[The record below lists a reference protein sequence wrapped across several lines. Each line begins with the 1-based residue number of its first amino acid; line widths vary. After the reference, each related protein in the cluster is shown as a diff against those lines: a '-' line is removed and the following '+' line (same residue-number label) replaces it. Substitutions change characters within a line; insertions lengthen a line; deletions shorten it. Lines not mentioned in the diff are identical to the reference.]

1 MRITIEL
8 EPADIARFQHA
19 LERARAAVRSADE
32 CELVDSAKHTLDSLP
47 LGNAPG
53 FVRERIAQV
62 QRLIVML
69 EDDTWALRSARY
81 RTRRMVARG
90 GMRS

>member
-1 MRITIEL
+1 VSGPVKITIEL

-19 LERARAAVRSADE
+19 
-32 CELVDSAKHTLDSLP
+32 
-47 LGNAPG
+47 
-53 FVRERIAQV
+53 RERIAQV